1 MILEFRDRKKSK
13 LLSFLEN
20 NNNFL
25 FKNMSRRPGAV
36 FRTRIFKIYTKN
48 SILGDQKLDSMQNF
62 MIFLIDSAKIQF
74 WRNRDATAPG
84 GNGGSAPNIGVH
96 GATGTF
102 GGALVNQCSAA
113 ISLP

>member
-1 MILEFRDRKKSK
+1 MILEFRDRKKSN

-62 MIFLIDSAKIQF
+62 MFF
-74 WRNRDATAPG
+74 WSIPPKFN
-84 GNGGSAPNIGVH
+84 
-96 GATGTF
+96 F
-102 GGALVNQCSAA
+102 GGIGMPPRRAGTVAQRRTLECMVRQVRSVV
-113 ISLP
+113 P